1 MACTGHNVTMGTE
14 AWRHDEKDDGCDNQL
29 ACALRRKK
37 CEFGSARE
45 SEPAEKYDDEVHE
58 FKHTTINLLNYKT
71 KGDGPRLKL
80 EGPTG
85 WGTIAGVLGKV

>member
-1 MACTGHNVTMGTE
+1 MGME
-14 AWRHDEKDDGCDNQL
+14 DWRHDEKDDGCDNQL